1 MVIHNVR
8 YTIPVEESRKKQKIK
23 DNPNEMNNK
32 VGDPEAIIE
41 EVVKIYKNCL
51 FTVPSLKLTGM
62 HMKNVHKLRHIWT
75 LCEKYSCSRLKLGCT
90 KGMSMKRACSLALY
104 ARII

>member
-1 MVIHNVR
+1 
-8 YTIPVEESRKKQKIK
+8 
-23 DNPNEMNNK
+23 MNNK

-41 EVVKIYKNCL
+41 EDVKIYKKCL
-51 FTVPSLKLTGM
+51 FTVTSLKLTGM
-62 HMKNVHKLRHIWT
+62 HMENVHKLRYICI